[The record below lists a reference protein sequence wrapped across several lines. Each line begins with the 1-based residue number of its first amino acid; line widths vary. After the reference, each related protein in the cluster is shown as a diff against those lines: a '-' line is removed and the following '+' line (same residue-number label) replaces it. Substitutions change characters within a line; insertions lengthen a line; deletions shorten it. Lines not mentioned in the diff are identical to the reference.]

1 MSCFLRSGINAH
13 GKSADLPSSM
23 SMEFL
28 VRRTVISELPVVET
42 GVLGSFVKQNPEKG
56 NPSPSTRLKKYLLC
70 FCSLNKATPA

>member
-1 MSCFLRSGINAH
+1 MSCLLRSGINAR

-28 VRRTVISELPVVET
+28 VRRIVRFELPTVET

-56 NPSPSTRLKKYLLC
+56 NPSPSMRLKKY
-70 FCSLNKATPA
+70 S